1 MLDMAARY
9 HANGLRVID
18 AELIDEVV
26 RTIVDALRP
35 KRIVLFGSHAR
46 GDAGPDSDLDLM
58 IEMETDLPFLER
70 SLAVDRLFRHRL
82 WALDAVVYTPAEVL
96 RDANRPGTLLSM
108 IESEARTL
116 YDQPRV
122 TA

>member
-1 MLDMAARY
+1 MLHMAARY
-9 HANGLRVID
+9 HANGLRVLD
-18 AELIDEVV
+18 GELIEEVV
-26 RTIVDALRP
+26 RTIVNALRP
-35 KRIVLFGSHAR
+35 KRVVLFGSHAR

-58 IEMETDLPFLER
+58 IEMETELPFLER

-108 IESEARTL
+108 IEREARTL
-116 YDQPRV
+116 YDQSRV
-122 TA
+122 RA

>member
-1 MLDMAARY
+1 MLHMAARF

-18 AELIDEVV
+18 VELMDEVV
-26 RTIVDALRP
+26 RTIVGSLQPR
-35 KRIVLFGSHAR
+35 RIALFGSHAR

-82 WALDAVVYTPAEVL
+82 WPLDAVVYTPAEVL

-108 IESEARTL
+108 IEREARTL
-116 YDQPRV
+116 YEQPRV